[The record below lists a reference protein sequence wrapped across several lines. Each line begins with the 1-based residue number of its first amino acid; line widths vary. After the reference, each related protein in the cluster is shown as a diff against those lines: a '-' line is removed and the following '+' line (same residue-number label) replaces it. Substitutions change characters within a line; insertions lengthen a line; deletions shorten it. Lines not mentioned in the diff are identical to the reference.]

1 MSKKSAMPR
10 ITIAR
15 YNTTGGTATAPPVGK
30 FYAGYLEPE
39 DKRWILYIGVD
50 GTPQFF
56 GKRDADGGVIEG
68 PITGMVNGH
77 QLVCQHG
84 IGDLVHVVFDHR
96 GIKNDSA
103 ELDAGQEAVPPGS
116 YLVGNVAAVTFT
128 DYGKVLYDVKVP
140 VCDSEGKDCG
150 ESLIGRIDSCFVLPP
165 PPTGG
170 PIGIPDPPQAPV

>member
-1 MSKKSAMPR
+1 MSKKPAMPR
-10 ITIAR
+10 ILIGR
-15 YNTTGGTATAPPVGK
+15 YNTTGGTAQAPPVGQS
-30 FYAGYLEPE
+30 YLGWVE
-39 DKRWILYIGVD
+39 DEAKTWIVFLAVD

-56 GKRDADGGVIEG
+56 GMRDADGGVIEG

-96 GIKNDSA
+96 GVKNDA
-103 ELDAGQEAVPPGS
+103 AALDEGQEAVPPGS
-116 YLVGNVAAVTFT
+116 YLVGTVAAVTFT

-165 PPTGG
+165 PPAGG
-170 PIGIPDPPQAPV
+170 AL

>member
-56 GKRDADGGVIEG
+56 GKRDANGGVIMVYAKEIAKLLSG
-68 PITGMVNGH
+68 SIGGVIVLMIVISGIQYILSAGSSSRVQAAKSRLTNAIIALVLFLMAFAIINFIVPGGIITG
-77 QLVCQHG
+77 
-84 IGDLVHVVFDHR
+84 
-96 GIKNDSA
+96 
-103 ELDAGQEAVPPGS
+103 
-116 YLVGNVAAVTFT
+116 
-128 DYGKVLYDVKVP
+128 
-140 VCDSEGKDCG
+140 
-150 ESLIGRIDSCFVLPP
+150 
-165 PPTGG
+165 
-170 PIGIPDPPQAPV
+170 